1 MQGSGAREEGARA
14 YLLMRSCYIDVLFPF
29 CFTNERKA
37 LIWCLGCGKGQKYFL
52 TSPKWKWNISI
63 SISIKAASKHL
74 SEVRV
79 CDQQS
84 GFPLRWPRHQT
95 SPLDLKELLM
105 SPAEPGDSLE
115 MGGLDFPHWLHTI
128 LCQRT
133 SPPTTGNKPFLGH
146 RNLMRERRRKADK
159 HIWGLNWPRQEWD
172 KSRDQL
178 PL

>member
-1 MQGSGAREEGARA
+1 MSCSLFVSQMKEKLWFDVRDVAKDKNTPSPPPSESGVSVSVSRQHLNTCQKSECAT
-14 YLLMRSCYIDVLFPF
+14 S
-29 CFTNERKA
+29 KA
-37 LIWCLGCGKGQKYFL
+37 GFL
-52 TSPKWKWNISI
+52 YVDHAI
-63 SISIKAASKHL
+63 
-74 SEVRV
+74 R
-79 CDQQS
+79 
-84 GFPLRWPRHQT
+84 PLHQT

-105 SPAEPGDSLE
+105 SPAAPGDNLE

-159 HIWGLNWPRQEWD
+159 HIWGLNWPWQEWD